1 MGKKGESKRIRAGM
15 TCNFNGVNFFK
26 RLQHLRNLAAYEYDS
41 IDERVTSYADMMLL
55 FGFFEDYAQGLTCL
69 G

>member
-1 MGKKGESKRIRAGM
+1 M
-15 TCNFNGVNFFK
+15 TCNFNGVNLFK

-41 IDERVTSYADMMLL
+41 IDERVASYADMMLL